1 MIQIYVTHTSSYY
14 QMADT
19 PLYIQPKDSMLLV
32 KLDYIA
38 FYFPIVFFHKFNY
51 IKSLLTTTMKV
62 DSRQNI
68 QVAPGK
74 VVDMLDL
81 SKDFVET
88 AETARIDFSNFQVAM
103 YHLLNGDEYKIKE
116 YKKSY
121 QPLIPF
127 FNFVALDEK
136 YLLLMK

>member
-51 IKSLLTTTMKV
+51 IKSLLTTSMKV
-62 DSRQNI
+62 ESRKNVEI
-68 QVAPGK
+68 TRGK

-116 YKKSY
+116 YKKFY